1 MNRNPQR
8 YTWRV
13 MVATATLMAASGIV
27 RSVTGQTG
35 QSPPRTAAYLQQL
48 AAVVDGYSGGGPV
61 WVVMCDTTSPYEV
74 IGAFPTESQANEAAH
89 NARGTSGRTCWV
101 DGPYTSDPSFRNLTT
116 TYGAVCKKGWDSQCL
131 SDTSAVLSVTD
142 VQTITMTTTLRS
154 GQTIV
159 ESFRPQNVEAIFFT
173 MSAVDRMLI
182 PYYVR
187 LYGVE
192 WAARQRQELARRA
205 QAISR

>member
-1 MNRNPQR
+1 
-8 YTWRV
+8 
-13 MVATATLMAASGIV
+13 
-27 RSVTGQTG
+27 
-35 QSPPRTAAYLQQL
+35 L

-61 WVVMCDTTSPYEV
+61 WVVMCDTTPPSDV
-74 IGAFPTESQANEAAH
+74 IGAFATEAQANQAA
-89 NARGTSGRTCWV
+89 NSARGTSGRTCWV
-101 DGPYTSDPSFRNLTT
+101 DGPYTSDPSFPNQTT

-131 SDTSAVLSVTD
+131 SDTSAVLSVAD
-142 VQTITMTTTLRS
+142 VRMITMTTTLMS
-154 GQTIV
+154 GRTIV
-159 ESFRPQNVEAIFFT
+159 ESFRPQDVEAIFFT

-205 QAISR
+205 RAISR